1 MAKRSKIKQ
10 STKSKAKKVGRLKTK
25 QPKPV
30 DKAIKPKSHSWRLCP
45 AGKHWKVTHPLKIP
59 PSSKNPAGY
68 TTTRGGHCHGNPSH
82 KDSIYA
88 VEIGKIA
95 SQNFSSLFGL
105 PTPNAL
111 GFKNGNTYDE
121 LIRGW
126 TKYWNEVIKPNEP
139 LDPDLVKA
147 LIASESSFD
156 PDVVVKVGKTKN
168 RARGLMQVTDETQKI
183 LGNPKGELK
192 DQLVHVD
199 QEDMLD
205 PNLNICAG
213 IRWLFRKKQ
222 IADSAAGRDLS
233 WNEAIQKYK
242 AEKKGK
248 KLINRVIDYYNQLKE
263 PPK

>member
-1 MAKRSKIKQ
+1 MAKRSKVKK
-10 STKSKAKKVGRLKTK
+10 SVNPKSKKLTTAKAQPTK
-25 QPKPV
+25 
-30 DKAIKPKSHSWRLCP
+30 AHAWRLCP
-45 AGKHWKVTHPLKIP
+45 PGEHWVVSHPLHIP
-59 PSSKNPAGY
+59 PSEKNPAGSI
-68 TTTRGGHCHGNPSH
+68 TTRSAHCHGNPSH

-88 VEIGKIA
+88 DEIGEIA

-121 LIRGW
+121 LVRGW
-126 TKYWNEVIKPNEP
+126 TIYWNEVFKPKEP

-147 LIASESSFD
+147 LIASESSFN
-156 PDVVVKVGKTKN
+156 PNVIVKVGKTKN

-199 QEDMLD
+199 QEDLND

-222 IADSAAGRDLS
+222 IADSAADHELS

-248 KLINRVIDYYNQLKE
+248 KLINRVTDYYSKLKE

>member
-1 MAKRSKIKQ
+1 MAKRSKQKKLVTPKTKAVTKPKTQ
-10 STKSKAKKVGRLKTK
+10 GPASTKSH
-25 QPKPV
+25 P
-30 DKAIKPKSHSWRLCP
+30 WRLCP
-45 AGKHWKVTHPLKIP
+45 PGEHWKVTHPLRVP
-59 PSSKNPAGY
+59 PSRKNPAGY

-88 VEIGKIA
+88 VEIGEIA

-111 GFKNGNTYDE
+111 GFKNGNSYDD

-126 TKYWNEVIKPNEP
+126 TKYWNEVFNPKEP

-147 LIASESSFD
+147 LIATESGFK
-156 PDVVVKVGKTKN
+156 PGVIVKVGKTKN

-199 QEDMLD
+199 QEDMSD
-205 PNLNICAG
+205 PNQNI
-213 IRWLFRKKQ
+213 
-222 IADSAAGRDLS
+222 
-233 WNEAIQKYK
+233 
-242 AEKKGK
+242 
-248 KLINRVIDYYNQLKE
+248 
-263 PPK
+263 